1 MMDRVSPPFFVVP
14 WPGLVGPAF
23 GRVKIRAL
31 GLLAVGGVYRIIG
44 TAGLPLGSP
53 PIREYPGPPS
63 AKGVIIPPARLKR
76 SSQYAPWSRS
86 AVKIFCPAGHGE
98 TPGQQVL
105 LGRSASLVPWLL
117 PKEVHRFDLGSPPN
131 RQSWRLL
138 PCRLPHRAAGQ
149 KTARILDMNGGE
161 PLFFKVLKGESI
173 FPFNIWKRQRVFVG
187 VSLKNFCRIFEST
200 LKGNHYLDKRQTL

>member
-1 MMDRVSPPFFVVP
+1 M
-14 WPGLVGPAF
+14 
-23 GRVKIRAL
+23 
-31 GLLAVGGVYRIIG
+31 
-44 TAGLPLGSP
+44 
-53 PIREYPGPPS
+53 
-63 AKGVIIPPARLKR
+63 
-76 SSQYAPWSRS
+76 
-86 AVKIFCPAGHGE
+86 KIFCPAGHGE